1 MDGVNVTKWKQ
12 NFMAKMILY
21 IVLQIIIN
29 TIYSIQEKGWITI
42 IPEKCNKC
50 DCEEFYTKESGTQ
63 TGLYCKKCNK
73 WIKWLSKKEVVDFN
87 NCNVA
92 DVQFDTNGNI
102 HGKLIPS
109 IEDRLW
115 RFVEFLNKKIDKE
128 LEREPLSQS
137 DSIAKCSYSLALE
150 RDKNALIN
158 ILNGREFH
166 DMGE

>member
-1 MDGVNVTKWKQ
+1 M
-12 NFMAKMILY
+12 
-21 IVLQIIIN
+21 
-29 TIYSIQEKGWITI
+29 
-42 IPEKCNKC
+42 
-50 DCEEFYTKESGTQ
+50 
-63 TGLYCKKCNK
+63 
-73 WIKWLSKKEVVDFN
+73 KWLSKKEVADFN
-87 NCNVA
+87 KLSIS
-92 DVQFDTNGNI
+92 DVHLDTNGNI

-115 RFVEFLNKKIDKE
+115 RFVEFLDKKINEE
-128 LEREPLSQS
+128 LKREPLSQS

>member
-1 MDGVNVTKWKQ
+1 MKAEFHG
-12 NFMAKMILY
+12 KMILY
-21 IVLQIIIN
+21 IVFLINRN
-29 TIYSIQEKGWITI
+29 TIYSIREKRWITI

-50 DCEEFYTKESGTQ
+50 GCEEFYTKESGTQ

-73 WIKWLSKKEVVDFN
+73 WIKWLSKKEVADFN
-87 NCNVA
+87 KCNIA
-92 DVQFDTNGNI
+92 DVQIDTNGNI

-115 RFVEFLNKKIDKE
+115 RFVEFLDKKIDEE
-128 LEREPLSQS
+128 LQREPLSQS

>member
-1 MDGVNVTKWKQ
+1 M
-12 NFMAKMILY
+12 
-21 IVLQIIIN
+21 
-29 TIYSIQEKGWITI
+29 

-50 DCEEFYTKESGTQ
+50 GCEEFYTKESGKQ
-63 TGLYCKKCNK
+63 TGLYCKKCDK
-73 WIKWLSKKEVVDFN
+73 WIKWLSKKETTDFN
-87 NCNVA
+87 KCNVY
-92 DVQFDTNGNI
+92 DVQLDTNGNI
-102 HGKLIPS
+102 QGKLFFS
-109 IEDRLW
+109 TIEDRLR
-115 RFVEFLNKKIDKE
+115 RFVDFLDKKIDEE

>member
-1 MDGVNVTKWKQ
+1 M
-12 NFMAKMILY
+12 
-21 IVLQIIIN
+21 
-29 TIYSIQEKGWITI
+29 

-50 DCEEFYTKESGTQ
+50 GCEEFCIKESGTQ

-73 WIKWLSKKEVVDFN
+73 WIKWLSKKEATDFN
-87 NCNVA
+87 RCNVA
-92 DVQFDTNGNI
+92 DVQLDTNGNI
-102 HGKLIPS
+102 HSKLISS

-115 RFVEFLNKKIDKE
+115 RFVKFLNKKINEE
-128 LEREPLSQS
+128 LEREQLSQS

-150 RDKNALIN
+150 RDKNTLIN

>member
-1 MDGVNVTKWKQ
+1 MVKQ
-12 NFMAKMILY
+12 ER
-21 IVLQIIIN
+21 V
-29 TIYSIQEKGWITI
+29 S
-42 IPEKCNKC
+42 
-50 DCEEFYTKESGTQ
+50 
-63 TGLYCKKCNK
+63 
-73 WIKWLSKKEVVDFN
+73 DFN
-87 NCNVA
+87 KLSIS
-92 DVQFDTNGNI
+92 DVQLDTNGNI

-115 RFVEFLNKKIDKE
+115 RFVEFLDKKIDEE

-166 DMGE
+166 DVGE